1 MILIPPASLNPQPP
15 DHVSRSPNDTY
26 YVTSSTVLRCHT
38 SAHQAETLRS
48 GLEAFLIT
56 GDVYRRDSID
66 ATHYP
71 VFHQMEG
78 VRIFEEKEWQ
88 AAGATDGTDYA
99 AKDLKASLEGLAKHL
114 FGDVEC
120 RWLDAYFPF
129 TEPSY
134 ELEIFFNG
142 KWLEVLGCG
151 VMQQSILEGNSP
163 TNVSGVPRRAWAFGL
178 GLERLAMVLF
188 DVPDIRLFWS
198 GDDRFLRQFKAGDLK
213 ARFKSYSK
221 FPPCYKVTRGPFHT
235 KVHT

>member
-1 MILIPPASLNPQPP
+1 M
-15 DHVSRSPNDTY
+15 
-26 YVTSSTVLRCHT
+26 TSSTVLRCHT

-48 GLEAFLIT
+48 GLDAFLIT

-78 VRIFEEKEWQ
+78 VRIFEEKEWL
-88 AAGATDGTDYA
+88 AAGSSDGTDHA
-99 AKDLKASLEGLAKHL
+99 AKDLKDSLEGLAKHL
-114 FGDVEC
+114 FGEVEC
-120 RWLDAYFPF
+120 RWMDTYFPF

-163 TNVSGVPRRAWAFGL
+163 LAQGGSSGGGGPKKAWAFGL

-198 GDDRFLRQFKAGDLK
+198 GDERFLRQFKVRSPTHLSS
-213 ARFKSYSK
+213 ARSVIRF
-221 FPPCYKVTRGPFHT
+221 GI
-235 KVHT
+235 